1 MTDAEAAELEKEEH
15 SLTTLVGG
23 LELDQLDEK
32 TVKSALYKLA
42 LQEAAM
48 KVQKAMSEL
57 RKARIEAEAAA
68 EKAKTEKAAVEKAV
82 AEEKAKSEARM
93 AKIKEEAAADMGKC
107 GLGLLLA
114 SVAVACSLHGC
125 TCQRMH
131 EGMSS
136 GACVCAMR

>member
-1 MTDAEAAELEKEEH
+1 MVSRWLTDLVCYA
-15 SLTTLVGG
+15 SLSYMLCDT
-23 LELDQLDEK
+23 
-32 TVKSALYKLA
+32 
-42 LQEAAM
+42 
-48 KVQKAMSEL
+48 
-57 RKARIEAEAAA
+57 
-68 EKAKTEKAAVEKAV
+68 
-82 AEEKAKSEARM
+82 AKSEARM